1 MTFTAPSPNGKQGPS
16 VTLRSGA
23 LSFPEV
29 LMQGISHIAPAVGI
43 ILSLQFLTGLAGV
56 TAPLAF
62 LFGFFVILMLGISL
76 TQLAKHLPSAGGYY
90 YYVSRT
96 VHPNAGFLTAWIY
109 FLYDPALTAI
119 NVAFM
124 GYFVER
130 MMRAEYGWW
139 CPWWLFFLASTALI
153 TVLVFRGVGI
163 STSTTMLLGLGEVA
177 IVLALGI
184 SGLVHPGPGGINLH
198 SYAPHRA
205 PSINGLY
212 LAVVFSI
219 FVFTGFEGVA
229 PLAEESEHP
238 RRNLPRAI
246 IGSIVLMGAF
256 YLFCS
261 WTLLIGWGTDAI
273 ASLNHS
279 AENPWFVLARRFW
292 GRGWILIFI
301 AVINS
306 VIAVSISCTN
316 ASTRVIFAMSRAG
329 ALPRRLRA
337 IHPRF
342 RTPVNAIGVQTLLTL
357 SIGLGLGFLIGPDQ
371 EFYFMGV
378 VMTLGLALVYGAGNY
393 GVYRFYSRE
402 RPAEFRFFLHL
413 FCPAISTCLMLWVG
427 IKSIV
432 PLPPGVL
439 RYAPFLVGVWIA
451 LGIGLVTWMNHH
463 KKSSVTFA
471 ANAAQ
476 LESLPAVALNDES

>member
-1 MTFTAPSPNGKQGPS
+1 MAFDQRSRTGKQVSP

-29 LMQGISHIAPAVGI
+29 LMQGVSHIAPAVGI
-43 ILSLQFLTGLAGV
+43 IFTLQFLTGLAGI

-62 LFGFFVILMLGISL
+62 LFGFFVVLMQGISL

-109 FLYDPALTAI
+109 FLYDPVVTAI

-124 GYFVER
+124 GHFVQLT
-130 MMRAEYGWW
+130 MRAEFGLW
-139 CPWWLFFLASTALI
+139 CPWWLFFL
-153 TVLVFRGVGI
+153 V
-163 STSTTMLLGLGEVA
+163 STSIITMLVLRGIDISSSITMLLGVGEMA

-198 SYAPHRA
+198 SYVPHRA

-219 FVFTGFEGVA
+219 WGFAGFEGVA
-229 PLAEESEHP
+229 PLAEETERP
-238 RRNLPRAI
+238 QRNLPRAI
-246 IGSIVLMGAF
+246 IGSIMLTGAF

-261 WTLLIGWGTDAI
+261 WTLLIGWGTEAV

-279 AENPWFVLARRFW
+279 AENPWFVLSRRFW
-292 GRGWILIFI
+292 GPAWLLIFV
-301 AVINS
+301 AVVNS
-306 VIAVSISCTN
+306 VIAVSLSCTN
-316 ASTRVIFAMSRAG
+316 ASTRVIFAMGRAG
-329 ALPRRLRA
+329 ALPRQLSA

-357 SIGLGLGFLIGPDQ
+357 LIGLGLGFLIGPDQ
-371 EFYFMGV
+371 EFFFMGV
-378 VMTLGLALVYGAGNY
+378 VMTLGLALVYAAGNY

-413 FCPAISTCLMLWVG
+413 ICPVVSTCLMLWVA

-439 RYAPFLVGVWIA
+439 RYAPFLVGAWIA
-451 LGIGLVTWMNHH
+451 AGVGLVTWMNHR
-463 KKSSVTFA
+463 KRSLVTFTSTA
-471 ANAAQ
+471 AE
-476 LESLPAVALNDES
+476 LPSLTESSLNDES